1 LFRARRI
8 ETTVVSDIW
17 SPMRAAHP
25 NPLRRTLVQRFW
37 TTARGFWSREAPGRA
52 RLLTAGLIVL
62 VVLQIIL
69 QYRLNV
75 WNRDIFNALEQKD
88 GAAVLT
94 QSLILLP
101 LAAAIVGLA
110 IIQTYGRMTTQRNW
124 RGWLTGHLLDRWLAN
139 GRYYQLNLV
148 TGDHQNPE
156 GRIAEDARIATEA
169 PVDFGVGILNSVA
182 TAATFTGVLWAV
194 GGHLAI
200 GSGDTSF
207 VVPGYLVIAAL
218 AYSAIASTAM
228 VLIAKRFIVA
238 AEVKNQSEAEFRYAL
253 TRLRENGESIALLG
267 GEREE
272 RGELQRSL
280 AGVLNAW
287 RDLCYQNMRSTLV
300 WNANFVLASVVP
312 LVLCAPKY
320 LAGTM
325 TLGELMQ
332 ATAAFVQVQW
342 ALNWLIDNYPRVA
355 DWVASARRV
364 GSLLV
369 SLDHLDAAGRP
380 GEAGVIRK
388 LEHDG
393 TALRL
398 RDVSVTLDDGTVVI
412 NDADVTVDI
421 GERILLVGESGTG
434 KSTLVRAIAG
444 LWPWGEGD
452 ISIQRGAKV
461 FLMPQRPYIPLGSL
475 RRVAT
480 YPLAPGAVADNALR
494 EALDLVGLG
503 YLAERIDETVL
514 WDHVLSGGEKQRL
527 GFVRLLLHSPTIVI
541 MDEAT
546 SALDPSSQE
555 RLMNLVTER
564 LPHVTIVSIA
574 HRPELEMFHQ
584 RKLVFQHKSGGS
596 RLISQNIALHPN
608 GLWSQ
613 LTAWLHRIVAPDRAG
628 NSMPGTGA
636 YRSQAHSEQ

>member
-1 LFRARRI
+1 
-8 ETTVVSDIW
+8 
-17 SPMRAAHP
+17 
-25 NPLRRTLVQRFW
+25 
-37 TTARGFWSREAPGRA
+37 
-52 RLLTAGLIVL
+52 
-62 VVLQIIL
+62 
-69 QYRLNV
+69 
-75 WNRDIFNALEQKD
+75 
-88 GAAVLT
+88 
-94 QSLILLP
+94 
-101 LAAAIVGLA
+101 
-110 IIQTYGRMTTQRNW
+110 
-124 RGWLTGHLLDRWLAN
+124 
-139 GRYYQLNLV
+139 
-148 TGDHQNPE
+148 
-156 GRIAEDARIATEA
+156 
-169 PVDFGVGILNSVA
+169 
-182 TAATFTGVLWAV
+182 
-194 GGHLAI
+194 
-200 GSGDTSF
+200 
-207 VVPGYLVIAAL
+207 
-218 AYSAIASTAM
+218 
-228 VLIAKRFIVA
+228 
-238 AEVKNQSEAEFRYAL
+238 
-253 TRLRENGESIALLG
+253 
-267 GEREE
+267 
-272 RGELQRSL
+272 
-280 AGVLNAW
+280 
-287 RDLCYQNMRSTLV
+287 
-300 WNANFVLASVVP
+300 
-312 LVLCAPKY
+312 
-320 LAGTM
+320 
-325 TLGELMQ
+325 
-332 ATAAFVQVQW
+332 
-342 ALNWLIDNYPRVA
+342 VA

-412 NDADVTVDI
+412 NDADVTIDI

-480 YPLAPGAVADNALR
+480 YPLSPGAVADNALR

-503 YLAERIDETVL
+503 YLAARIDETVL

-596 RLISQNIALHPN
+596 RLISQNIVLHPN
-608 GLWSQ
+608 GFWSQ
-613 LTAWLHRIVAPDRAG
+613 LTAWLRRIVGPDRAD
-628 NSMPGTGA
+628 NRLPGTGA
-636 YRSQAHSEQ
+636 YPSQAHSEQ